1 MGIPYV
7 IEQTA
12 RGERSY
18 DLWSRLLKDRI
29 VFLGTPVDDYVANL
43 IVAQLLF
50 LEKED
55 PVDVEIDIFVRD
67 FLFLIVAQLL
77 FLEKEDPDKDID
89 FYINSPGGS
98 VSAGLAMY
106 DAMQIIKPDVA
117 TICVGQAASMGAV
130 LLAGGAPKKR
140 YVLKHSRVM
149 IHQVSAGFQGTTAD
163 INVQAAEI
171 NRSMDTLMEI
181 LAKHTGKDTEVVR
194 KDCDRDYFM
203 SADEAVAYGIADKV
217 LDSGIR

>member
-1 MGIPYV
+1 MGVPYV
-7 IEQTA
+7 IEKTA
-12 RGERSY
+12 GGERAY

-55 PVDVEIDIFVRD
+55 P
-67 FLFLIVAQLL
+67 
-77 FLEKEDPDKDID
+77 DKDID

-98 VSAGLAMY
+98 VSAGLAIY
-106 DAMQIIKPDVA
+106 DAMQIIKPEVA
-117 TICVGQAASMGAV
+117 TICIGQAASMGAV
-130 LLAGGAPKKR
+130 LLAGGAAGKR
-140 YVLKHSRVM
+140 FCLKHGRVM

-171 NRSMDTLMEI
+171 NRYMDILMHI
-181 LAKHTGKDTEVVR
+181 LARHTGKDTEKVR
-194 KDCDRDYFM
+194 KDVDRDYFM
-203 SADEAVAYGIADKV
+203 SAEEAVEYGIVDKV
-217 LDSGIR
+217 LESGQR

>member
-29 VFLGTPVDDYVANL
+29 VFLGTEVDDYVANL

-55 PVDVEIDIFVRD
+55 
-67 FLFLIVAQLL
+67 A
-77 FLEKEDPDKDID
+77 DKDIE

-98 VSAGLAMY
+98 VYAGMAIY
-106 DAMQIIKPDVA
+106 DTMQIVKCDVA
-117 TICVGQAASMGAV
+117 TTCIGMAASMGAV
-130 LLAGGAPKKR
+130 LLAGGSSGKR
-140 YVLKHSRVM
+140 SALKNARVM
-149 IHQVSAGFQGTTAD
+149 IHQASSGFRGTAAD
-163 INVQAAEI
+163 INVQVAET
-171 NRSMDTLMEI
+171 NRVNEIVMEV
-181 LAKHTGKDTEVVR
+181 LATHSGKSLDQIK
-194 KDCDRDYFM
+194 KDVDRDRYM
-203 SADEAVAYGIADKV
+203 SSAEACDYGLIDRVVEPGA
-217 LDSGIR
+217 R

>member
-1 MGIPYV
+1 MDMGIPYV

-55 PVDVEIDIFVRD
+55 PD
-67 FLFLIVAQLL
+67 
-77 FLEKEDPDKDID
+77 KEID

-98 VSAGLAMY
+98 VTAGMAIY
-106 DAMQIIKPDVA
+106 DTMQIIKPDVA

-130 LLAGGAPKKR
+130 LLCGGAAGKR
-140 YVLKHSRVM
+140 NCLEHARVM

-171 NRSMDTLMEI
+171 NRAMDTLMGVI
-181 LAKHTGKDTEVVR
+181 AKHANKDPEQVR

-203 SADEAVAYGIADKV
+203 SAAEAVNYGIVDKV
-217 LDSGIR
+217 LATGVR

>member
-1 MGIPYV
+1 MGVPYV

-29 VFLGTPVDDYVANL
+29 VFLGTEVDDYVAN
-43 IVAQLLF
+43 
-50 LEKED
+50 
-55 PVDVEIDIFVRD
+55 
-67 FLFLIVAQLL
+67 LIVAQLL

-98 VSAGLAMY
+98 VSAGLAIY

-130 LLAGGAPKKR
+130 LLCGGAAGKR
-140 YVLKHSRVM
+140 HCLSHARVM
-149 IHQVSAGFQGTTAD
+149 IHQVSAGFRGTTAD
-163 INVQAAEI
+163 INVQVAEI
-171 NRSMDTLMEI
+171 NRYMDTLADI
-181 LAKHTGKDTEVVR
+181 LMKHTGQEKSKIMKDIE
-194 KDCDRDYFM
+194 RDYFM
-203 SADEAVAYGIADKV
+203 SSEEAVAYGVVDKV
-217 LDSGIR
+217 LQPGER

>member
-1 MGIPYV
+1 MDMGIPYV

-29 VFLGTPVDDYVANL
+29 IFLGTPVDDYVANL
-43 IVAQLLF
+43 LVAQF
-50 LEKED
+50 
-55 PVDVEIDIFVRD
+55 
-67 FLFLIVAQLL
+67 L

-98 VSAGLAMY
+98 VTAGLAIY
-106 DAMQIIKPDVA
+106 DTMQIIKPDVA

-130 LLAGGAPKKR
+130 LLAGGAAGKR
-140 YVLKHSRVM
+140 NCLHHARVM

-171 NRSMDTLMEI
+171 NRAMDTLMEI
-181 LAKHTGKDTEVVR
+181 LSRHSGKEEAQVR
-194 KDCDRDYFM
+194 KDVDRDYFM
-203 SADEAVAYGIADKV
+203 SAQEAVDYGIVDKV
-217 LDSGIR
+217 LATGVR